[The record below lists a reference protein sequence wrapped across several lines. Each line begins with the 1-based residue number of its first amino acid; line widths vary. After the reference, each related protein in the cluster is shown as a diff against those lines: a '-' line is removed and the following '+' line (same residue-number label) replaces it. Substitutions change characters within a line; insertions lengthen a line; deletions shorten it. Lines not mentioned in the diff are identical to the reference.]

1 MRALALAAPDAIM
14 ATMRDEPDPSE
25 LDLDGF
31 YEQYVKHAQCPASP
45 PCRASAR
52 WSCCR
57 SGPRRYPDARN
68 RRSTGA
74 L

>member
-31 YEQYVKHAQCPASP
+31 YERYLKTCAMSGVTPRTSQNRTPECAFLFLS
-45 PCRASAR
+45 S
-52 WSCCR
+52 R
-57 SGPRRYPDARN
+57 SNP
-68 RRSTGA
+68 
-74 L
+74 